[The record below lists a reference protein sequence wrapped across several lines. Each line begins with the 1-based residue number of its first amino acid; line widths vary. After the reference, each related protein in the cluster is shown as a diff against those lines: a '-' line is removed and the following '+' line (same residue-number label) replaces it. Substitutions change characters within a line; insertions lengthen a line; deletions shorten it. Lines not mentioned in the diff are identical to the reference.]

1 MALYP
6 FLSKVIL
13 LNQVSMFIGQLS
25 NLKHDIINSRDGR
38 FHYLKECTDT
48 ILPGM
53 GITHKIDVTIES
65 KIF

>member
-25 NLKHDIINSRDGR
+25 NLKHDIINSHDGR
-38 FHYLKECTDT
+38 FQYLKEGTYT

-53 GITHKIDVTIES
+53 DITHKIDVTIES